1 VNLDDNPSTTKRKQ
15 KMTEQGMTFMAAWNC
30 GGPLMWVLAG
40 ISVLALAVALYL
52 IFSQRSAAIA
62 PTDLV
67 SDVMDRLR
75 ARDLAEARR
84 LAERR
89 SSAFSVLA
97 LAALDAL
104 AGASKGGASHVSQA
118 IETAGSHVAERLQ
131 GAVDWLADL
140 AAIAPLVG
148 LLGTVL
154 GMYQAFGGIAND
166 LAANAR
172 PVVLAQG
179 VSQAIITTM
188 FGLVVS
194 IPCLVFHAMLRRR
207 AAKRISGL
215 ETLAVALEKAFA

>member
-1 VNLDDNPSTTKRKQ
+1 MNISGITLA
-15 KMTEQGMTFMAAWNC
+15 EAWRN

-40 ISVLALAVALYL
+40 LSVIALAVILYL
-52 IFSQRSAAIA
+52 LLAQRRGALA
-62 PTDLV
+62 PHALISDLIRRLQP
-67 SDVMDRLR
+67 SSPHGASRLR
-75 ARDLAEARR
+75 LPP
-84 LAERR
+84 LCP
-89 SSAFSVLA
+89 SPVVA
-97 LAALDAL
+97 LAALDAVRGTPQGSRPPV
-104 AGASKGGASHVSQA
+104 AVAV
-118 IETAGSHVAERLQ
+118 ETAGAHVAERIQ
-131 GAVDWLADL
+131 GAVDWLADI

-154 GMYQAFGGIAND
+154 GMYQAFGGIASD

-179 VSQAIITTM
+179 VSQAIVTTM